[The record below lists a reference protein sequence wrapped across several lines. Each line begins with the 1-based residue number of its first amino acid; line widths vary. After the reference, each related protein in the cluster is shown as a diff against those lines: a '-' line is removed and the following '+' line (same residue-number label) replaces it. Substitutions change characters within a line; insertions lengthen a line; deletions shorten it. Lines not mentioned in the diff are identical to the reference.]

1 MPHIVLEN
9 ISEVKQAFEAITHFT
24 EKIEAGMLKVSDK
37 YINSSEQIALIEALA
52 IENGK
57 NQNFFIQL
65 SQKTSSLTIR
75 LLPMT
80 DPEKTNGVK
89 TIMAR
94 IAKQIKDTDAKITYG
109 KTNLQDYL
117 II

>member
-9 ISEVKQAFEAITHFT
+9 ISEVKRAFEAITPFS

-37 YINSSEQIALIEALA
+37 YINSSGQIVLIEALA
-52 IENGK
+52 IEDGK
-57 NQNFFIQL
+57 NQVFFVQI
-65 SQKTSSLTIR
+65 SQKTSSITIR

-80 DPEKTNGVK
+80 DPDKTDGVK

>member
-9 ISEVKQAFEAITHFT
+9 ISDVKHAYEAITPFAEKT
-24 EKIEAGMLKVSDK
+24 EKGMLKVTDK
-37 YINSSEQIALIEALA
+37 YINSAGQVVLVEALA
-52 IENGK
+52 IEDGR

-65 SQKTSSLTIR
+65 SGKTSSITVR

-89 TIMAR
+89 TIMAE
-94 IAKQIKDTDAKITYG
+94 IAKQIKDTDPNITYG
-109 KTNLQDYL
+109 KTNLQDFL
-117 II
+117 KN

>member
-9 ISEVKQAFEAITHFT
+9 INEVKGAYEAIKPFA
-24 EKIEAGMLKVSDK
+24 EKIDSGMLKVSDK
-37 YINSSEQIALIEALA
+37 YINASGQIALIEALA
-52 IENGK
+52 IEDGK

-89 TIMAR
+89 TIMAK
-94 IAKQIKDTDAKITYG
+94 IAKQIKDTDSGITYG

-117 II
+117 IL